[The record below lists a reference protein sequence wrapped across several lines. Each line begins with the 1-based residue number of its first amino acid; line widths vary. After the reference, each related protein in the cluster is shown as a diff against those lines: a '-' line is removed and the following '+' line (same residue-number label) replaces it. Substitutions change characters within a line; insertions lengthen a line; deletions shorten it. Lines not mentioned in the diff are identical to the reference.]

1 MKRRLLTAL
10 AAGLVLAS
18 CSSYDDSAL
27 QERVTDLEKRI
38 SVLETKCDQMNED
51 IASLKIIVDA
61 LGHNN
66 YITDV
71 TEADGKYTITFS
83 NGKKVEVQGG
93 LSIKAPQIAIELG
106 EDGLY
111 YWTVDGERMID
122 PATGKPVTANAAV
135 PVPGEKGEDGVTPRL
150 RVENGW
156 WQVSYDEG
164 KTWSNLS
171 VVAEGSGADSI
182 FSAVETDEDSVTFTL
197 SSDGSK
203 IVVPR
208 SGILKLEVER
218 SGDIL
223 IGPGGTVRIPYTL
236 SGAVAGVSVTAFGDG
251 GFTATVE
258 PGEGGG
264 TLCVTAPEKLNPN
277 GKVLLVASR
286 EDGRAVIKILTFLAG
301 ELTVVWD
308 GAVVP
313 PEGGVVNLQ
322 VTTNYSSVSVESDKD
337 WAVAEYNSESGI
349 VKVTVARSNDVE
361 IRTAVI
367 SLCGDVQGIP
377 EKVYILQASN
387 HAPSLGDLGS
397 WLIYEEDF

>member
-1 MKRRLLTAL
+1 MKRQLLTAL

-18 CSSYDDSAL
+18 CSSYDDTPL
-27 QERVTDLEKRI
+27 QERVGALEERI
-38 SVLETKCDQMNED
+38 STLETKCDQMNKD
-51 IASLKIIVDA
+51 IVSLRTIVDA
-61 LGHNN
+61 LGKDN

-71 TEADGKYTITFS
+71 KEADGKYTITFS
-83 NGKKVEVQGG
+83 NGKKIEVQGG
-93 LSIKAPQIAIELG
+93 LSIKAPQIAIEQG

-111 YWTVDGERMID
+111 YWTVDGERMVD
-122 PATGKPVTANAAV
+122 PATGKAVTANAAV
-135 PVPGEKGEDGVTPRL
+135 PVAGDKGADGVTPRL

-182 FSAVETDEDSVTFTL
+182 FSAVEPGEDSVTFTL

-218 SGDIL
+218 SSDIL
-223 IGPGGTVRIPYTL
+223 IGPGGTVKIPYTL
-236 SGAVAGVSVTAFGDG
+236 TGAVAGVRVTAFGDG
-251 GFTATVE
+251 GFTAGVE
-258 PGEGGG
+258 EGEGGG
-264 TLCVTAPEKLNPN
+264 TLSVTAPEVLSPN

-286 EDGRAVIKILTFLAG
+286 EDGRAVIKILTFLSG
-301 ELTVVWD
+301 QLTVVWD

-313 PEGGVVNLQ
+313 PEGGVVSLQ
-322 VTTNYSSVSVESDKD
+322 VTTNYNAVSVESDMA
-337 WAVAEYNSESGI
+337 WAVPVYDSESGI
-349 VKVTVARSNDVE
+349 VTVTVARSNDVE

-367 SLCGDVQGIP
+367 SLYGDVQGIP

-387 HAPSLGDLGS
+387 HSPSLGDLGN
-397 WLIYEEDF
+397 WLIYEENF